1 MTEAALARTRGI
13 GSAASSRARLGIR
26 TSVLLELP
34 EERLELVE
42 LLGAESRQQALV
54 EGLHRSQHLG
64 VLRAT
69 RVRELD
75 ADGAPVVRV
84 AATDDEP
91 LLFETVDV
99 ARERR
104 ALDVERARELVLR
117 SPLLALQVREDEPRR
132 HRAADL
138 RERVVERAPDV
149 LRGVGELQ
157 ADRSSWWTH
166 GPIVAF

>member
-1 MTEAALARTRGI
+1 M
-13 GSAASSRARLGIR
+13 
-26 TSVLLELP
+26 
-34 EERLELVE
+34 ELVE
-42 LLGAESRQQALV
+42 LVCAESRQQALV
-54 EGLHRSQHLG
+54 ECLHRSQHLG

-75 ADGAPVVRV
+75 ADCTPVVRV
-84 AATDDEP
+84 AATYDEA

-104 ALDVERARELVLR
+104 AFDVERARELVLR
-117 SPLLALQVREDEPRR
+117 PPLLALQVGEDEPRR

-138 RERVVERAPDV
+138 RKRVVERAPDV

>member
-13 GSAASSRARLGIR
+13 GSAASSRARLGAR
-26 TSVLLELP
+26 TSVLFELP
-34 EERLELVE
+34 EKRLELAE
-42 LLGAESRQQALV
+42 LVRAESRQQALV

-64 VLRAT
+64 VLCAT

-84 AATDDEP
+84 AATHDEP
-91 LLFETVDV
+91 LLLETVDV

-117 SPLLALQVREDEPRR
+117 SPLLAFQVGENEPHR
-132 HRAADL
+132 HRSADL

-149 LRGVGELQ
+149 LGGM
-157 ADRSSWWTH
+157 
-166 GPIVAF
+166 G